1 MTMRIRVLDLVFALS
16 NHNPSLRSTTC
27 MAFCG
32 AFQGR
37 FPLTNRVIGH
47 RRRLPS
53 EDHGM
58 LKVLSLLLLTITYL
72 LATATAQ
79 TAVDGMLRGA
89 DQAVAGA
96 SVTLQRAE
104 GSVAQ
109 QTTSDA
115 SGKFHF
121 AAVEAGAYTMTAD
134 ARGFYVAT
142 YNFVA
147 RARQPQ
153 SLTVELRRKQSF
165 QQTVEVKAGYLTID
179 PEKTGSS
186 YTFTQQDLER
196 LPDPLIDTTNG
207 LVNNLMPGSS
217 DSHDNFLAVRGT
229 EFSLHEFING
239 VSFLDNTQPQF
250 SPGVSPQIFET
261 VDLMTGGFTPEYG
274 NRFGGVLDITTRS
287 GADLGGH
294 GDVNFR
300 GATVSNYDFNAD
312 YGGQAGRLGYY
323 FFVDGFTSAR
333 FLNPPEP
340 RELYDFGKGSRGSM
354 QLDWHAGNKDSLK
367 LLLMGGGDNFQQP
380 NISDDQ
386 DVGRDAHRHL
396 RQQTAILTW
405 LHSFSPE
412 TLLSAALY
420 QRIGSDHVLPTT
432 DPITPLSTAS
442 RSPLTV
448 GIKSDISRYWHGH
461 FFKAGVDLVRL
472 RENESFFFDSRGD
485 PDVFPS
491 FSGGLLGGQ
500 ASTYVQD
507 HFSPA
512 RNLTVD
518 LGLRYDYF
526 DLVDTAVHTS
536 PRIGL
541 AYHFARTNS
550 VLHAAYNRYFSPPPI
565 EYALLASFI
574 GNNAAD
580 PSQRVGNV
588 RAYTQNYFEAGWAQE
603 LRPRISLELNA
614 YLHTGHNSF
623 ENHEISISRIFV
635 PINFHTA
642 RSEGAE
648 LVLNMRQLEWL
659 GISGRLQ
666 YALAKTYF
674 YGPITGGFAG
684 DEPLEPGER
693 IVPAFDQTHTGTA
706 QIFYHNRWRGF
717 WTGSSLR
724 YGSGTIIEGGARL
737 PQHFT
742 SDLVAGISLWH
753 GEPRRLDLEFD
764 ISNVSNS
771 VYQIA
776 KESEEIPIQYAPS
789 RTVGGSLKF
798 HF

>member
-1 MTMRIRVLDLVFALS
+1 MFFWCLRVVCLILLVSGTAYGQTAIEGTVHDS
-16 NHNPSLRSTTC
+16 SGRAVAKASTSLQHQDGGTSLTTVSDSD
-27 MAFCG
+27 
-32 AFQGR
+32 GR
-37 FPLTNRVIGH
+37 FRFSGV
-47 RRRLPS
+47 
-53 EDHGM
+53 
-58 LKVLSLLLLTITYL
+58 
-72 LATATAQ
+72 
-79 TAVDGMLRGA
+79 
-89 DQAVAGA
+89 
-96 SVTLQRAE
+96 E
-104 GSVAQ
+104 G
-109 QTTSDA
+109 
-115 SGKFHF
+115 
-121 AAVEAGAYTMTAD
+121 GAYTLGVEA
-134 ARGFYVAT
+134 AGYFEAT
-142 YNFVA
+142 YEFVL
-147 RARQPQ
+147 RPRQPISLNVDLQEKQTVRQ
-153 SLTVELRRKQSF
+153 SVEVQSNYLTV
-165 QQTVEVKAGYLTID
+165 D

-186 YTFTQQDLER
+186 YTFTRQDLER
-196 LPDPLIDTTNG
+196 LPEPMLESTND
-207 LVNNLMPGSS
+207 LVNNLMPGAS

-229 EFSLHEFING
+229 EFSLHEFVNG
-239 VSFLDNTQPQF
+239 VSFLDNAQPQF

-300 GATVSNYDFNAD
+300 GASVDNYDLNAD

-323 FFVDGFTSAR
+323 FFVDGFTSGR
-333 FLNPPEP
+333 FLDPPQP
-340 RELYDFGKGSRGSM
+340 RELYDFGKGSRATV
-354 QLDWHAGNKDSLK
+354 QFDWHAGDNDSVK
-367 LLLMGGGDNFQQP
+367 LLLIGGGDNFQQP

-386 DVGRDAHRHL
+386 EVGRAAQRHL

-405 LHSFSPE
+405 LHRFSPE
-412 TLLSAALY
+412 TLLSTSLY
-420 QRIGSDHVLPTT
+420 ERTGSDRVLPTT
-432 DPITPLSTAS
+432 DPITPLSISS
-442 RSPLTV
+442 RSPLTL
-448 GIKSDISRYWHGH
+448 GIKSDISHYWRGN

-485 PDVFPS
+485 PDVFPT

-500 ASTYVQD
+500 ASAYIQD
-507 HFSPA
+507 HFSPV

-526 DLVDTAVHTS
+526 DLVDTAVQTS
-536 PRIGL
+536 PRVGL
-541 AYHFARTNS
+541 AYHFKKTNS
-550 VLHAAYNRYFSPPPI
+550 VLYAAYNRYFSPPPI
-565 EYALLASFI
+565 EYSLLASFI
-574 GNNAAD
+574 GNNAVD
-580 PSQRVGNV
+580 PDQRVGNV
-588 RAYTQNYFEAGWAQE
+588 RAYTQNYFEVGWAQE
-603 LRPRISLELNA
+603 LHPRVSLELNA

-648 LVLNMRQLEWL
+648 LVLNMRQLERL

-684 DEPLEPGER
+684 DEPLVAGER

-706 QIFYHNRWRGF
+706 QVFYHTRWRAF
-717 WTGSSLR
+717 WAGSALR
-724 YGSGTIIEGGARL
+724 YGSGTIIEHGARL

-742 SDLVAGISLWH
+742 SDLVTGVNVWNA
-753 GEPRRLDLEFD
+753 EPRSLDLEFD
-764 ISNVSNS
+764 VTNVSNS